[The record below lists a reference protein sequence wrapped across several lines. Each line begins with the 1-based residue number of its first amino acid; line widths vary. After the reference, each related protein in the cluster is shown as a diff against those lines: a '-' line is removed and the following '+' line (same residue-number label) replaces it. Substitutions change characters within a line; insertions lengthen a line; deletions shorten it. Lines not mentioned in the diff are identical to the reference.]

1 MATKATEEQKNEIEN
16 KNSQPAPQDSGQ
28 KLLNPKSKTLMIQ
41 GEEIEIKKWNLGQL
55 TELGSEIANLV
66 LVLQDAQGDA
76 GMVIAILSSK
86 LPLVNRLAQM
96 TLNRDEEFCK
106 SIDGDEL
113 MDLYEAC
120 EELNKSFFLRFKK
133 LLPEGLLNLEA
144 NQTTSGT
151 VEEIPE
157 TQLSSETI
165 TGSTSSI
172 GLSDA
177 VTNSTQS
184 DTQETNTEESSDMT
198 TTNSSG
204 SSNQPIE
211 PGQSNEVNS

>member
-1 MATKATEEQKNEIEN
+1 MAQKATDEQKAKIEN
-16 KNSQPAPQDSGQ
+16 KSEPESVESGQ
-28 KLLNPKSKTLMIQ
+28 KLLNPKSKTLTIQ

-66 LVLQDAQGDA
+66 LVLQDAQGDS

-120 EELNKSFFLRFKK
+120 SELNSSFFLRFKT
-133 LLPEGLLNLEA
+133 LLPESLTGLGT
-144 NQTTSGT
+144 NQTAPTTGT
-151 VEEIPE
+151 VSEEVE
-157 TQLSSETI
+157 TQESLATI
-165 TGSTSSI
+165 GSTSSI
-172 GLSDA
+172 GLPGTGTS
-177 VTNSTQS
+177 STQR
-184 DTQETNTEESSDMT
+184 DTQVEDTEASSPMIM
-198 TTNSSG
+198 TNSSG
-204 SSNQPIE
+204 SSNQPT
-211 PGQSNEVNS
+211 EVEQ